1 MLININCRFFHNQ
14 QKKNLAN
21 FFRILQLSTRLPSS
35 YDSHVGPFFP
45 ILQLCT
51 CLPSS
56 YDSDL
61 GPFCSRQL
69 RGLPSSDGY
78 FFSLPEEMSTHQLLE
93 IQSNTFSVEIL
104 SIPYRIYFKVMF
116 QTDDHLF
123 RDQWGTPNCQ
133 IEVYACL
140 FILQLLP
147 PWTHLIRACSPCT
160 ISIFRSN
167 ATEHV
172 NWAYCGISRLV
183 LAVDML

>member
-78 FFSLPEEMSTHQLLE
+78 FLTLHIPWRNRGQHFSWCFPKAQVCFFIDDVKGGEECIE
-93 IQSNTFSVEIL
+93 AWRYQSPGGLGYWQGPS
-104 SIPYRIYFKVMF
+104 
-116 QTDDHLF
+116 
-123 RDQWGTPNCQ
+123 
-133 IEVYACL
+133 
-140 FILQLLP
+140 
-147 PWTHLIRACSPCT
+147 HLIN
-160 ISIFRSN
+160 SIELFGMDEKWLPVVYFGYRCY
-167 ATEHV
+167 V
-172 NWAYCGISRLV
+172 
-183 LAVDML
+183 